1 MKKIILLIILI
12 FMTSCTKFSDLKN
25 ISIIKSIGID
35 YDNEYIIYAQIY
47 DEIEKNSVP
56 KTKNIIARDKD
67 IINAFKSIKQ
77 LSNKEIFFSH
87 IDLLILST
95 KLKDNNYQ
103 EIINYFIQDNNF
115 RNDFLCIFSDNI
127 KNLIDNTKYNEIEDM
142 FKSNID
148 IKRTLNITFNEL
160 ANNYLEN
167 NEIKLSKVS
176 YDKNKLILSNYR
188 FKNNIIERISNEKN

>member
-77 LSNKEIFFSH
+77 LSNKEIFF
-87 IDLLILST
+87 
-95 KLKDNNYQ
+95 
-103 EIINYFIQDNNF
+103 
-115 RNDFLCIFSDNI
+115 
-127 KNLIDNTKYNEIEDM
+127 
-142 FKSNID
+142 
-148 IKRTLNITFNEL
+148 
-160 ANNYLEN
+160 
-167 NEIKLSKVS
+167 
-176 YDKNKLILSNYR
+176 
-188 FKNNIIERISNEKN
+188 